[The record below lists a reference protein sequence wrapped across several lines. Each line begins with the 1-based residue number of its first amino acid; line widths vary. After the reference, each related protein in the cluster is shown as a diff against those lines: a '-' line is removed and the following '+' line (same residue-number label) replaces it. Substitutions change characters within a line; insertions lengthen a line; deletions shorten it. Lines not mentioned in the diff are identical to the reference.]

1 MNTQRVTAASGPWL
15 LHNTEQT
22 RQIEAQAINA
32 RPTHTLM
39 QSAGLA
45 VARLAQALVPHAA
58 HVQVFA
64 GPGNNGGD
72 GAVAAT
78 LLHQRGCQVSLSLLA
93 DAAHLPADAAQALAE
108 AHAAGVPINTALPAV
123 DTHCDLRLDALLG
136 LGVNRPPEGL
146 VAEAIKFIVASNTP
160 VLAVDLPS
168 GLNADTGAVM
178 GHAVRATATLALLTL
193 KPGLFTAS
201 GRDHA
206 GEVWLDNLGVSTDA
220 TPGVAWLAGESHS
233 TWPARQHAQHKGS
246 FGDVAVVGG
255 ATGMTGA
262 AWLAAQAALA
272 AGAGR
277 VFCSLL
283 DEHAAG
289 LLPQRPEL
297 MGRAAWWLSAPP
309 LLARS
314 TVVCGCGGG
323 DAVRHALP
331 PLLAHSGRLV
341 LDADALNAIAADT
354 SLQRTL
360 RARSDRGLP
369 TVLTPHP
376 LEAAR
381 LLESTAAQVQADR
394 LCAAQTLAE
403 RYACVVVLKGSGTVV
418 AAPGTLPSINW
429 SGNARLA
436 TAGSGDVLAG
446 WIAGTWSA
454 ATVNAQQAALASVW
468 LHGHAADDA
477 HALPM
482 RANDLIEAMV
492 RVLSPR
498 TGPRR

>member
-1 MNTQRVTAASGPWL
+1 
-15 LHNTEQT
+15 
-22 RQIEAQAINA
+22 
-32 RPTHTLM
+32 M

-45 VARLAQALVPHAA
+45 AARLAQALVPHAQ

-78 LLHQRGCQVSLSLLA
+78 LLHQGGHQVSLSLMA
-93 DAAHLPADAAQALAE
+93 DAARLPADAAHALAL
-108 AHAAGVPINTALPAV
+108 AQAAGVPVHPSLPAA
-123 DTHCDLRLDALLG
+123 DAPCDLRIDALLG
-136 LGVNRPPEGL
+136 LGANRAPEGL
-146 VAEAIKFIVASNTP
+146 VADAINFIQADNTP

-168 GLNADTGAVM
+168 GLHADTGAVM
-178 GHAVRATATLALLTL
+178 GLAVRATATLALLTL
-193 KPGLFTAS
+193 NPGLFTAS
-201 GRDHA
+201 GRDHS
-206 GEVWLDNLGVSTDA
+206 GEVWFDNLGVSTDA
-220 TPGVAWLAGESHS
+220 TPGVARLAGEQRSA
-233 TWPARQHAQHKGS
+233 WPARQHAHHKGS

-255 ATGMTGA
+255 AAGMTGA

-283 DEHAAG
+283 DEHAAL

-297 MGRAAWWLSAPP
+297 MGRPAWWLSAPP

-323 DAVRHALP
+323 DAVRHVLP
-331 PLLAHSGRLV
+331 PLLAHAGRLV

-381 LLESTAAQVQADR
+381 LLDSTAAQVQADR
-394 LCAAQTLAE
+394 LAAAQTLAE
-403 RYACVVVLKGSGTVV
+403 RYGCVVVLKGSGTVV
-418 AAPGTLPSINW
+418 AAPGLLPSINW

-454 ATVNAQQAALASVW
+454 AKVDAHQAAVASVW
-468 LHGHAADDA
+468 LHGHAADNS
-477 HALPM
+477 HALPL
-482 RANDLIEAMV
+482 RASDLIEAMV
-492 RVLSPR
+492 RVLSAG